1 MAFDALSN
9 SFQKFKVENES
20 WQNEQD
26 PIPKRKNR
34 RKKNR
39 KKAKAEG
46 ALEQP
51 GCNGNDRAQD
61 DCGSKCVDDESD
73 NEFEQQIIDFEL
85 RLSKQSSRNSE
96 AYDAGAKKLKPNVSA
111 VWLTELRR
119 KANQY

>member
-1 MAFDALSN
+1 MDILNSEVYQKIEELQRQKHSELKQNDLLFSKQLSMAFDALTN

-20 WQNEQD
+20 WPNEPD

-46 ALEQP
+46 TMEEP

-61 DCGSKCVDDESD
+61 DCGLKCVDDASD
-73 NEFEQQIIDFEL
+73 NEFDQ
-85 RLSKQSSRNSE
+85 
-96 AYDAGAKKLKPNVSA
+96 
-111 VWLTELRR
+111 
-119 KANQY
+119 